1 MAVAAKRRVARR
13 PGMESYR
20 RRSVKASGRRGSA
33 AARPGRRVG
42 EDEEDVEV
50 DVGEMGEGGALCT
63 QRTDVTLEAR
73 ECHHW
78 ATDFWCGGID
88 RETKNPDGTLI
99 VLLRDSSQT

>member
-1 MAVAAKRRVARR
+1 
-13 PGMESYR
+13 
-20 RRSVKASGRRGSA
+20 
-33 AARPGRRVG
+33 
-42 EDEEDVEV
+42 
-50 DVGEMGEGGALCT
+50 MGEGGALCT

-99 VLLRDSSQT
+99 VPGTNGTMVLLKIRLKFD